1 MNLAS
6 SKSHLQSWYVGQ
18 IEVTEDWIVIWLVLL
33 LGVVACCFQCWLFQQ
48 EKKRSLSCHKAQ
60 HQLRRTTGLEMYIPG
75 EQETWHCSNCH
86 RTTECSEYYSI
97 FYCDIC
103 RLHICLACKY
113 LRKSENNN
121 NIRTDSDVSWV
132 QRTANRSRSLPM

>member
-86 RTTECSEYYSI
+86 RTTECSENYSI

-103 RLHICLACKY
+103 QVRICFACKH
-113 LRKSENNN
+113 LRKSENN